1 MMLDA
6 ELFYQESWDD
16 PNYTMSDWDDESVWA
31 WGTKGIVNFGIESL
45 TSLNSLLTQ
54 DTPVNSTCSGASI
67 NCVDGVAKREADDD
81 ACSDTSSLQS
91 LERVATGE
99 ITNGGLFIMVG
110 SSLEELCSAENGGS
124 MSFD

>member
-31 WGTKGIVNFGIESL
+31 WGTKGMVNFGIESL
-45 TSLNSLLTQ
+45 TSLKSVLIE
-54 DTPVNSTCSGASI
+54 DTSVNSIRSGTSI
-67 NCVDGVAKREADDD
+67 NFVDGVAKRDAEDD
-81 ACSDTSSLQS
+81 ACSDTSSIQS
-91 LERVATGE
+91 LGCVATGE

-110 SSLEELCSAENGGS
+110 SSVEELLSAENGRS
-124 MSFD
+124 MNFD